1 MLLFNYTFQ
10 HYICKLYFC
19 LKTKPLC
26 VKVRLLKLSER
37 IGIMSF
43 DIQLKNLMKQIN
55 DFKASEDNSLPQNTF
70 YLNENQILC
79 CERDYGVSRFA
90 YDANGLV
97 VWARSSGHI
106 DAYDSTFTIFRE
118 LNNFE
123 DASIAFMGGLKQE
136 NGEYFPVSLFE
147 CHRQLFENIDI
158 KILIKDTTLI
168 NIVKE
173 QTERYL
179 FTLNNSRIFS
189 DL

>member
-1 MLLFNYTFQ
+1 
-10 HYICKLYFC
+10 
-19 LKTKPLC
+19 
-26 VKVRLLKLSER
+26 
-37 IGIMSF
+37 MSF

-79 CERDYGVSRFA
+79 GERDYGVSRFA

-158 KILIKDTTLI
+158 KKSQLLP
-168 NIVKE
+168 
-173 QTERYL
+173 
-179 FTLNNSRIFS
+179 
-189 DL
+189 